1 MINYRSKVTHKDV
14 YFCFLFSCSLLTII
28 TRFAYTKIVG
38 NNLNINRTSVTNDFC
53 ISYDFN
59 FINGLQDKKNL
70 ILIRTSK
77 TKNTFVFDLIS
88 KDLSLF
94 LKRLISSFVN
104 KFSLCL
110 RFTSVNGGGWI
121 ISIFSL
127 KIKKK

>member
-1 MINYRSKVTHKDV
+1 MS
-14 YFCFLFSCSLLTII
+14 FLFLILLFIAAII
-28 TRFAYTKIVG
+28 SRFAFTEIIG
-38 NNLNINRTSVTNDFC
+38 NDLNINRTSVTNDFG
-53 ISYDFN
+53 IAKDFN

-77 TKNTFVFDLIS
+77 TKNTFLFDFIS
-88 KDLSLF
+88 IDLSLF

-104 KFSLCL
+104 EFSFCL

-127 KIKKK
+127 KIKKQ